1 VAAVAEPYGPRGMNS
16 SPELEAAR
24 AAVNGSSTAGAAA
37 DAAGS
42 GSSGSAIP
50 DAGSTVDGPFEV
62 LPDTPAALPD
72 VQAARARA
80 ELARRELQGEVEQL
94 RASARRTFD
103 LRAQLT
109 SIPERI
115 QRDPRRAAIIGGTI
129 AAGVVGISVLRRLR
143 RAKPPTLLPP
153 EVEAAI
159 DAFGTDAEHIR
170 TALNDSFTRYLE
182 AHGARGPIGR
192 LPRGTF
198 VLLVPVVSAVA
209 REAARQWVAYRLR
222 RAMQDEEGDG

>member
-1 VAAVAEPYGPRGMNS
+1 MSG

-24 AAVNGSSTAGAAA
+24 AAVNGSAGGGAQAAEGQTS
-37 DAAGS
+37 DA
-42 GSSGSAIP
+42 
-50 DAGSTVDGPFEV
+50 PFTP
-62 LPDTPAALPD
+62 LPDTPATLPE
-72 VQAARARA
+72 VQAARTQA
-80 ELARRELQGEVEQL
+80 ELARRELQREVEQL
-94 RASARRTFD
+94 RASARHTFD

-115 QRDPRRAAIIGGTI
+115 QRDPKRAAIIGGVV
-129 AAGVVGISVLRRLR
+129 AGGVVGIRVLRRLR

-159 DAFGTDAEHIR
+159 DAFGTDAEHVR
-170 TALNDSFTRYLE
+170 AALNDSFSRYLE
-182 AHGARGPIGR
+182 EHGARGPIGR

-222 RAMQDEEGDG
+222 KATQDEEGEG